1 MSRSDRLGRGLS
13 ALLGEYAG
21 GTPVAVGDPTAPAKL
36 PLRAIAPNPFQP
48 RKDFQAT
55 DLTELAASIKVN
67 GLLQAIVV
75 RRSATG
81 RTFELVAG
89 ERRLRA
95 VKQLGWRD
103 IPAQIRDVDDQ
114 TLLVH
119 ALVEN
124 IQREDLG
131 PMEEAKGYGVL
142 RDNFGFSQQR
152 IADAVGKSRSTV
164 ANMLR
169 LLTLPPS
176 VRRLLEEG
184 KLSMGHGRAILAV
197 EDPVRAAELARE
209 AVAGRWSVRKTERVI
224 REAQKTSR
232 QAGAPQAAEDAKADP
247 AIGVLE
253 EALGGHLGARVA
265 IQWNGK
271 GTGAIRIVFNGAR
284 QLERLFAA
292 VTGQEA
298 SEIVG

>member
-1 MSRSDRLGRGLS
+1 MSPNDRLGRGLN

-21 GTPVAVGDPTAPAKL
+21 GASVAGDDLPRPTKL
-36 PLRAIAPNPFQP
+36 PVRAIAPNPFQP
-48 RKDFQAT
+48 RRDFQAA
-55 DLTELAASIKVN
+55 DLAELAASIEAN

-95 VKQLGWRD
+95 ARQLGWVD
-103 IPAQIRDVDDQ
+103 IPAQIREVDDR
-114 TLLVH
+114 TLLVL

-131 PMEEAKGYGVL
+131 PLEEARGYETL
-142 RDNFGFSQQR
+142 RDTFGLSQQG
-152 IADAVGKSRSTV
+152 IASAVGKSRPTV

-176 VRRLLEEG
+176 VRRLLDEG
-184 KLSMGHGRAILAV
+184 RLSMGHGRAILAV
-197 EDPVRAAELARE
+197 EDPVRSAELARE
-209 AVAGRWSVRKTERVI
+209 AVAGRWSVRETERRV
-224 REAQKTSR
+224 RDAEKRGSATADARKP
-232 QAGAPQAAEDAKADP
+232 AGQGADP
-247 AIGVLE
+247 AIGALE
-253 EALGGHLGARVA
+253 EALGGHLEARVA
-265 IQWNGK
+265 IQWRGK
-271 GTGAIRIVFNGAR
+271 GAGVVRIAFNGAR
-284 QLERLFAA
+284 GLERLFAA

>member
-1 MSRSDRLGRGLS
+1 M
-13 ALLGEYAG
+13 
-21 GTPVAVGDPTAPAKL
+21 AVGDSTPPEKL
-36 PLRAIAPNPFQP
+36 PVRAIAPNPFQP
-48 RKDFQAT
+48 RREFRAA
-55 DLTELAASIKVN
+55 DLAELAASIEVN

-75 RRSATG
+75 RKSATG

-103 IPAQIRDVDDQ
+103 IPAQIRDVDDR

-131 PMEEAKGYGVL
+131 PLEEARGYETL
-142 RDNFGFSQQR
+142 RDNFGFSQQK
-152 IADAVGKSRSTV
+152 IATAVGKSRSTV

-184 KLSMGHGRAILAV
+184 RLSMGHGRAILAV
-197 EDPVRAAELARE
+197 EDPVRAAELARAAAAE
-209 AVAGRWSVRKTERVI
+209 GWSVRKTERTI
-224 REAQKTSR
+224 REARDGTGEATTS
-232 QAGAPQAAEDAKADP
+232 GNGKDGKADP

-265 IQWNGK
+265 IQWKGK
-271 GTGAIRIVFNGAR
+271 GTGAIRIAFNGPR
-284 QLERLFAA
+284 ELERLFAA

-298 SEIVG
+298 SEVVG

>member
-1 MSRSDRLGRGLS
+1 MSGSDRLGRGLS
-13 ALLGEYAG
+13 ALLGEHADG
-21 GTPVAVGDPTAPAKL
+21 ATEAVGDLPAPARL
-36 PLRAIAPNPFQP
+36 PVRAIAPNPFQP
-48 RKDFQAT
+48 RREFQPA
-55 DLTELAASIKVN
+55 ELAELATSIRVN

-95 VKQLGWRD
+95 VRQLGWRD

-131 PMEEAKGYGVL
+131 PLEEATGYQVL
-142 RDNFGFSQQR
+142 RDRFGYSQQK
-152 IADAVGKSRSTV
+152 IADAVGRSRSTV

-184 KLSMGHGRAILAV
+184 TLSMGHGRALVAV
-197 EDPVRAAELARE
+197 EDPFRAAELAR
-209 AVAGRWSVRKTERVI
+209 AAAAGRWSVRKTEAKV
-224 REAQKTSR
+224 REVRRPTPRASV
-232 QAGAPQAAEDAKADP
+232 AEDPDDGAADP

-253 EALGGHLGARVA
+253 EGLCAHLEARVA
-265 IQWNGK
+265 IRWK
-271 GTGAIRIVFNGAR
+271 GSGPGAIRIAFNGPR
-284 QLERLFAA
+284 ELERIFAV
-292 VTGQEA
+292 VTGREA
-298 SEIVG
+298 SEVVG

>member
-1 MSRSDRLGRGLS
+1 MS

-21 GTPVAVGDPTAPAKL
+21 GPPVAAGDPTPPAEL
-36 PLRAIAPNPFQP
+36 PVRAIAPNPFQP
-48 RKDFQAT
+48 RRDFQAA
-55 DLTELAASIKVN
+55 DLAELAASIEAN

-75 RRSATG
+75 RRSATR

-95 VKQLGWRD
+95 VKKLGWKD

-131 PMEEAKGYGVL
+131 PLEEARGYETL
-142 RDNFGFSQQR
+142 RETFGFSQQK
-152 IADAVGKSRSTV
+152 IAAAVGKSRSTV

-169 LLTLPPS
+169 LLALPPS

-197 EDPVRAAELARE
+197 EDPVRAAELARA
-209 AVAGRWSVRKTERVI
+209 AVAERWSVRKTERMV
-224 REAQKTSR
+224 RKGRGETGEAAVSR
-232 QAGAPQAAEDAKADP
+232 TGEDGKADP
-247 AIGVLE
+247 AIGILE
-253 EALGGHLGARVA
+253 EAIGGHLGARVA
-265 IQWNGK
+265 IQWKGK
-271 GTGAIRIVFNGAR
+271 GAGSIRIAFNGPR
-284 QLERLFAA
+284 ELERLFAA

-298 SEIVG
+298 SEVVG